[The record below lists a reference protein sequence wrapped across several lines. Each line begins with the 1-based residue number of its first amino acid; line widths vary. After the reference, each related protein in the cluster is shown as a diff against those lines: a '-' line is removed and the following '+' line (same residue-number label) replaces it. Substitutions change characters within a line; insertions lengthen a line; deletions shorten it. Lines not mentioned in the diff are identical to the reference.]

1 MNMDVLRAKAYE
13 ALRSRWG
20 NQLPPVRV
28 TRGVLSFVNDMVGR
42 PLAPE
47 DEIQERRAYEERRR
61 ERIAQQRLSAARAAE
76 AAVAATAAGVAEAA
90 RNRDAAPV
98 IVYVDAQSHRDA
110 KRIADVFRGRDIPF
124 TELSV
129 VEDGATRS
137 WVETTAR
144 TRELPV
150 VFVAGKPVGGYDALV
165 QLDVKGELERMV
177 WGLNAG

>member
-13 ALRSRWG
+13 ALRARWG

-28 TRGVLSFVNDMVGR
+28 ARGVLSFVNDMVGR
-42 PLAPE
+42 PLAPQ
-47 DEIQERRAYEERRR
+47 DEIEERRAYESRRR
-61 ERIAQQRLSAARAAE
+61 ERIAQQRLTSAAQAA
-76 AAVAATAAGVAEAA
+76 AAAAAGAAAA
-90 RNRDAAPV
+90 RDRDAAPV

-110 KRIADVFRGRDIPF
+110 KRIADVFRCRDIPF

-129 VEDGATRS
+129 VEDVATRS
-137 WVETTAR
+137 WVESTAR

>member
-1 MNMDVLRAKAYE
+1 MMNIDQLRAKAYE

-20 NQLPPVRV
+20 NQLPPVRI

-47 DEIQERRAYEERRR
+47 LELQERRTYEQRRR
-61 ERIAQQRLSAARAAE
+61 EGIEQQRLAAAAP
-76 AAVAATAAGVAEAA
+76 AAAPAPVDPRV
-90 RNRDAAPV
+90 RDAAPV
-98 IVYVDAQSHRDA
+98 IIYVDAQSHRDA
-110 KRIADVFRGRDIPF
+110 KRIAEVFRGRDIPF

-129 VEDGATRS
+129 VEDVATRS

>member
-1 MNMDVLRAKAYE
+1 MNLDGLRAKAYE
-13 ALRSRWG
+13 ALRSRHG
-20 NQLPPVRV
+20 NQLLPVRLS
-28 TRGVLSFVNDMVGR
+28 RGVLSFVNDMVGR

-47 DEIQERRAYEERRR
+47 DELAERRAYEERRR
-61 ERIAQQRLSAARAAE
+61 ARIAQAQIAAAPVVDTAAAE
-76 AAVAATAAGVAEAA
+76 ATRRA
-90 RNRDAAPV
+90 NDAAPV
-98 IVYVDAQSHRDA
+98 IVYVDGQSHRDA
-110 KRIADVFRGRDIPF
+110 KRIADVFKGRDIPF

-129 VEDGATRS
+129 VEDVATRS

-150 VFVAGKPVGGYDALV
+150 VFVAGKPVGGYDAVV

>member
-1 MNMDVLRAKAYE
+1 MMMDEIRAKAYE
-13 ALRSRWG
+13 ALRSRAG
-20 NQLPPVRV
+20 NQLPPVRIA
-28 TRGVLSFVNDMVGR
+28 RGMLSFMNDMVGR
-42 PLAPE
+42 PLAPV
-47 DEIQERRAYEERRR
+47 DELRERREYEERRR
-61 ERIAQQRLSAARAAE
+61 VRIAQAQLAAANAEEALNAAGAAR
-76 AAVAATAAGVAEAA
+76 G
-90 RNRDAAPV
+90 RDAAPV

-165 QLDVKGELERMV
+165 QLDVQGELERLV
-177 WGLNAG
+177 WG

>member
-1 MNMDVLRAKAYE
+1 MNLDGLRAKAYE
-13 ALRSRWG
+13 ALRSRRG
-20 NQLPPVRV
+20 NQLLPVRLS
-28 TRGVLSFVNDMVGR
+28 RGVLSFVNDMVGR

-47 DEIQERRAYEERRR
+47 DELAERRAYEERRR
-61 ERIAQQRLSAARAAE
+61 ARIAQARIAAAPVEVDPR
-76 AAVAATAAGVAEAA
+76 
-90 RNRDAAPV
+90 RDRDAAPV

-129 VEDGATRS
+129 VEDASTRS

-144 TRELPV
+144 TRDLPV

>member
-1 MNMDVLRAKAYE
+1 MNLDGLRAKAYE
-13 ALRSRWG
+13 ALRSRRG
-20 NQLPPVRV
+20 NQLPPVRLA
-28 TRGVLSFVNDMVGR
+28 RGVLSFVNDMVGR

-47 DEIQERRAYEERRR
+47 DELAERRAYEERRR
-61 ERIAQQRLSAARAAE
+61 ERIAKAQLDAVPVVLDPAR
-76 AAVAATAAGVAEAA
+76 
-90 RNRDAAPV
+90 RDAAPV

-144 TRELPV
+144 TRDLPV

>member
-1 MNMDVLRAKAYE
+1 MNMDLLRARAYE

-20 NQLPPVRV
+20 NQLPPVRIA
-28 TRGVLSFVNDMVGR
+28 RGVLSFVNDMVGR

-61 ERIAQQRLSAARAAE
+61 ARIAQQRLAAAQAAE
-76 AAVAATAAGVAEAA
+76 AAAAPPVAAAEPA
-90 RNRDAAPV
+90 RSRSDAAPV

-129 VEDGATRS
+129 VEDVATRS
-137 WVETTAR
+137 WVESTAR

-165 QLDVKGELERMV
+165 QLDVKGELVRMV